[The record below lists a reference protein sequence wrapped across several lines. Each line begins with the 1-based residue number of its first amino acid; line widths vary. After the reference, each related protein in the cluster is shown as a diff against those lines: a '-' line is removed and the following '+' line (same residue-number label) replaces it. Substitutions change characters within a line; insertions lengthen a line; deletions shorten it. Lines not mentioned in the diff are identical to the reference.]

1 MLAAKSILPSTRAMR
16 KQTHGRQSTEPTIRY
31 IGYCGVVSLVNSA
44 DVAPY
49 YPAAD
54 APALVAFARL
64 SISSIDTSSLCVDT
78 CQM

>member
-1 MLAAKSILPSTRAMR
+1 MLASKVYSSINARHAEANARAPVNR
-16 KQTHGRQSTEPTIRY
+16 TTIRY

-44 DVAPY
+44 DVALN

-54 APALVAFARL
+54 APALVAFARR
-64 SISSIDTSSLCVDT
+64 SISSNDTSSLCVDT